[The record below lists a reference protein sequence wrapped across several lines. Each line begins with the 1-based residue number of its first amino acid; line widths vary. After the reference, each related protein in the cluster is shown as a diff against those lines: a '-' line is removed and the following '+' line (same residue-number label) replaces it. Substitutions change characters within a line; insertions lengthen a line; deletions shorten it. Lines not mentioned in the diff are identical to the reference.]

1 MMATHRRRRR
11 PVTRSLSIGGLHEIF
26 LVSSIGMILIIRLQL
41 WATNYPKL
49 GSGRLH
55 FAHLLWGGLLMLV
68 AIGILLSFVDRH
80 LRVPAAVLAGAGFG
94 FFIDEVGK
102 FVTSNHD
109 YFFLPTR
116 GDHLPD
122 VHRRLLRPPIHPP
135 APGLLLRGVRVQ
147 RTGNLLRQ
155 RRL

>member
-49 GSGRLH
+49 SSGRLH

-68 AIGILLSFVDRH
+68 AIGILLSFVDRR

-109 YFFLPTR
+109 YFFKPTGAIIYLTFIVVYFVLRFTRQRR
-116 GDHLPD
+116 GFSSAEYVSD
-122 VHRRLLRPPIHPP
+122 
-135 APGLLLRGVRVQ
+135 A
-147 RTGNLLRQ
+147 GNLLRR